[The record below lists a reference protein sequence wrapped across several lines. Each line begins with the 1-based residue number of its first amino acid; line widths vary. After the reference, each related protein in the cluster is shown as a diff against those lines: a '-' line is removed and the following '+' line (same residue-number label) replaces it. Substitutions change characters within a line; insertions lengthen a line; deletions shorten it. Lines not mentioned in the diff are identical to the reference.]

1 MKENKI
7 ANILDEFI
15 NKYPELEPQ
24 KDNIYSA
31 FEIIKNA
38 FAKGHRLY
46 ICGNGGSSADS
57 LHIVGELMKSFM
69 ENRPVKE
76 GTKKA
81 LQKEYPDDAA
91 FLSDHLHEALPAY
104 ALLNSTSLETAY
116 SNDVCA
122 EMVFA
127 QQVYGYGKKGDVL
140 LGISTSGNSKNVIN
154 AVKVAKVIGMHTI
167 ALTGKDGGVLKNIS
181 ETSIVAPR
189 NVVYE
194 IQELHLPIYHVL
206 CIMLEKY
213 FFC

>member
-38 FAKGHRLY
+38 FAKGHCLY

-76 GTKKA
+76 STKKA

-154 AVKVAKVIGMHTI
+154 AIKVAKVIGMHTI

>member
-1 MKENKI
+1 MKEKEI
-7 ANILDEFI
+7 ISILDEFI
-15 NKYPELEPQ
+15 QKYPELLPQ
-24 KDNIYSA
+24 KDNIYDT

-38 FAKGHRLY
+38 FSKGNRLY

-69 ENRPVKE
+69 ENRLVKE
-76 GTKKA
+76 STKKA
-81 LQKEYPDDAA
+81 LRKEYPEDAA
-91 FLSDHLHEALPAY
+91 FFAEHLHEALPAF

-116 SNDVCA
+116 SNDVCP

-154 AVKVAKVIGMHTI
+154 AVKVANVIGMHTI

-194 IQELHLPIYHVL
+194 IQEMHLPIYHVL